1 MSPGKRTRK
10 LLASGALAL
19 TAVLAGCADDDITF
33 SNPKGC
39 FYDGG
44 VDCDPP
50 DAAPDAT
57 PDARPDGGTDAG
69 DGG

>member
-10 LLASGALAL
+10 LLASSALVL
-19 TAVLAGCADDDITF
+19 TATLAGCGDDGITF

-44 VDCDPP
+44 EYCDPP
-50 DAAPDAT
+50 DAAP
-57 PDARPDGGTDAG
+57 PDALRPDGGTDAG